1 MTSFN
6 GSQPDDRRNDA
17 LSPTPAVIDMT
28 KDDIQ
33 SSLARARDL
42 RAEYLG
48 AWGRRVAQTWAGLF
62 RRPRHLLPNRSS
74 SLDRVVHSTML

>member
-17 LSPTPAVIDMT
+17 LSPTPAVIDLT

-33 SSLARARDL
+33 SSLTRARDL

-62 RRPRHLLPNRSS
+62 PRPRHLLPKPAEPEPIG
-74 SLDRVVHSTML
+74 LV